1 MDEFNGLTFDRFR
14 DILLQCRDLC
24 ELNDA
29 VYHAMDHY
37 ADRYKD
43 FAEFYFP
50 TPVILVIELLS
61 IIMKDTEE
69 WISYWF
75 YDLDCGQKAT
85 DDTVTSF
92 DGEPIPIRTPRD
104 LWNLLVEDAENGA

>member
-1 MDEFNGLTFDRFR
+1 MNEFNGLTFERFCE
-14 DILLQCRDLC
+14 ILLQCRDLC

-29 VYHAMDHY
+29 VYHAIDHY

-43 FAEFYFP
+43 FAEFYYP

-61 IIMKDTEE
+61 IIMKDTDE

-85 DDTVTSF
+85 DDTVTF
-92 DGEPIPIRTPRD
+92 NDEPVPIRTPRD